1 MNKILL
7 ICRNI
12 LQGIVSILL
21 SLIMIAVTP
30 VVVIFIT
37 LVAAFQSRFYCMYI
51 WWLELLWICLSMQM
65 VGTYDD

>member
-21 SLIMIAVTP
+21 SLIMIIITP
-30 VVVIFIT
+30 IIFIIIS
-37 LVAAFQSRFYCMYI
+37 LMSIFESQFYYLYV
-51 WWLELLWICLSMQM
+51 WWFELLWICLSMQM

>member
-30 VVVIFIT
+30 VVFIAIT
-37 LVAAFQSRFYCMYI
+37 LMAAFQKYFYCIYV
-51 WWLELLWICLSMQM
+51 WWFELLWVCLSMQM